1 MEHPQPIRIGTIM
14 ASFLI
19 ILLRLPA
26 VAKMLRSLKV
36 ELKIEDIDFTR
47 SGLIQP
53 FCFHALFGL
62 HILSIV
68 PAVFSI
74 SFCLFE
80 HIEYGLQSNISTLGT
95 IVAMDCVSTIFSER
109 KTF

>member
-1 MEHPQPIRIGTIM
+1 MDLSQPIRIGTIM
-14 ASFLI
+14 ASFVI

-26 VAKMLRSLKV
+26 AAKMLRFLKV
-36 ELKIEDIDFTR
+36 ELKIQDIDFTKT
-47 SGLIQP
+47 GLYHP

-68 PAVFSI
+68 PAVLSI
-74 SFCLFE
+74 LFCLFE
-80 HIEYGLQSNISTLGT
+80 HHEYGLQSNFGTLGT
-95 IVAMDCVSTIFSER
+95 IVAMDCVSVIFPER